1 MITVSCDEKKPLPP
15 MGLADMPDKSI
26 GEIIESPQA
35 PNNVGKLVLRNWAGV
50 VSLDG
55 QSFWP
60 FDIAV
65 PCIKVRLLEPGVKI
79 TLEVS

>member
-1 MITVSCDEKKPLPP
+1 MITVSCEEKKPLPL
-15 MGLADMPDKSI
+15 MRFADMPDPSI
-26 GEIIESPQA
+26 GKIVESPQA
-35 PNNVGKLVLRNWAGV
+35 PANVGTLVLRNWAGV

>member
-1 MITVSCDEKKPLPP
+1 MITVSYNENKPLPP